1 MTPHQEHLAEQA
13 GTEMDPT
20 KLLALVDE
28 LCRAIDSEIEDNRL
42 LRLGC
47 KWDWK
52 EHSHVFPP
60 PAALPVG
67 RLIENVTGAVE
78 WC

>member
-1 MTPHQEHLAEQA
+1 MTPYQEHLAEQA
-13 GTEMDPT
+13 STEMDAT
-20 KLLALVDE
+20 KLLVLVDE

-47 KWDWK
+47 KRDCK
-52 EHSHVFPP
+52 EHSHVFPL
-60 PAALPVG
+60 PAVLP
-67 RLIENVTGAVE
+67 ENVTGAVE